1 MATVTIS
8 PYGQLPLKLANKEA
22 DLDSDSLKATL
33 HTSTYAPNLDTHA
46 YVSDL
51 TNELGTASGYTAGG
65 VTVAGTISYVAA
77 NSWATTRANTTAY
90 VVGDVRRPATGN
102 GFLYRAAVAGTSGGS
117 IPTYPTVPGTTVADG
132 GVTWT
137 CVGHGALLF
146 DIADPTWATFSA
158 GPFRYLVISD
168 RTPGTAATQPLI
180 ALGDFGSDQTGG
192 GGSYTVV
199 VDASGLLVAP
209 VI

>member
-132 GVTWT
+132 GVTW
-137 CVGHGALLF
+137 
-146 DIADPTWATFSA
+146 
-158 GPFRYLVISD
+158 
-168 RTPGTAATQPLI
+168 
-180 ALGDFGSDQTGG
+180 
-192 GGSYTVV
+192 
-199 VDASGLLVAP
+199 
-209 VI
+209 

>member
-132 GVTWT
+132 TVTWT

-146 DIADPTWATFSA
+146 DISDPTWATFSA

>member
-102 GFLYRAAVAGTSGGS
+102 GFLYRAAVAGTSAAA
-117 IPTYPTVPGTTVADG
+117 PPAYPTVPGTTVADG